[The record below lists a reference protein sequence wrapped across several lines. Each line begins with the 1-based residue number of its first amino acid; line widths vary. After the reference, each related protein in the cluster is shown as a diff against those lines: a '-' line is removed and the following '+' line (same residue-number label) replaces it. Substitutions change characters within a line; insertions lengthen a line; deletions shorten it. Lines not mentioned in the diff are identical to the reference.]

1 MNPMG
6 KEALHIVSDTE
17 DYAELMAAH
26 QARLESFIRSLTG
39 DADAARDILQET
51 NVILLRKAREFEP
64 GTNFTAWA
72 FRIARFEVMTW
83 RRKLGR
89 SRLTFNDDL
98 VDSLATT
105 AERLDDGYE
114 SRVEA
119 LRECLEKLPER
130 QRDVVRLRY
139 LEEWSV
145 ADLAAKTGDKAN
157 AISQLLFRARQNL
170 LRCVEKTLQRQ
181 AS

>member
-1 MNPMG
+1 MG
-6 KEALHIVSDTE
+6 NEALHLVSDTE

-26 QARLESFIRSLTG
+26 QARLESFIRALTG
-39 DADAARDILQET
+39 NTDAARDILQET
-51 NVILLRKAREFEP
+51 NVILLRKARDFEP

-83 RRKLGR
+83 RKKLGR

-98 VDSLATT
+98 VDSVAET
-105 AERLDDGYE
+105 AERLDETYLN
-114 SRVEA
+114 RVDA
-119 LRECLEKLPER
+119 LRECLGKLPDR
-130 QRDVVRLRY
+130 QRDVVRRRY

-145 ADLAAKTGDKAN
+145 ADLARETGDRAN

-170 LRCVEKTLQRQ
+170 LRCVESTLRRQ
-181 AS
+181 AD